1 MSDICDT
8 DNNPRPTPKKLFN
21 ELVIKK
27 KVKAQY
33 GEEFKNGIIDTLQEI
48 LGVSKSDL
56 SPAKAKKFD
65 DEVNQFYTYVPD
77 CLKKA
82 NRDKKRMKVRFK
94 AYFDR
99 PIVLPEADTVQ
110 VCNYTY

>member
-1 MSDICDT
+1 MSDICET
-8 DNNPRPTPKKLFN
+8 DNDPRPTPKKLFN
-21 ELVIKK
+21 ELVVKK
-27 KVKAQY
+27 KVKVQY

-56 SPAKAKKFD
+56 SPAKTKKFD

-99 PIVLPEADTVQ
+99 LIVLPEADLVQ